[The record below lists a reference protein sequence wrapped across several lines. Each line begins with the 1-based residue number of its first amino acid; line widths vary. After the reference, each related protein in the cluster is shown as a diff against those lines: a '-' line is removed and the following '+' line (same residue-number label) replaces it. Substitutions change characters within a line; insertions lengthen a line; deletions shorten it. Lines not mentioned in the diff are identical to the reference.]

1 MKINYHRLMEEEI
14 RNIKKAGV
22 KPSLLI
28 HSCCAPC
35 STHVIDVLSEFFEIT
50 VYFFNPNIFPENE
63 YHKRLE
69 EQIRLVKEMNLAYEV
84 EVIGTEHE
92 EETFYNAVKG
102 LETIREGGERCW
114 ECFELRLDRTA
125 QYASEKNYD
134 YFATTL
140 TISPLKNAQ
149 KINELGIRLEER
161 YHVKYLRSDF
171 KKKEGFKKSVLL
183 SEKHDLYRQDYCGC
197 VYSKK
202 EAEERM
208 NEKN

>member
-1 MKINYHRLMEEEI
+1 MEEEI

>member
-1 MKINYHRLMEEEI
+1 M
-14 RNIKKAGV
+14 
-22 KPSLLI
+22 
-28 HSCCAPC
+28 
-35 STHVIDVLSEFFEIT
+35 LSEFFEIT
-50 VYFFNPNIFPENE
+50 VFFFNPNIFPEIE

-69 EQIRLVKEMNLAYEV
+69 EQIRLVKEMNLAYEI

-92 EETFYNAVKG
+92 EDAFYKAVNG
-102 LETIREGGERCW
+102 LETVKEGGERCW
-114 ECFELRLDRTA
+114 ECFELRLARTA

-149 KINELGIRLEER
+149 KINELGIGLEER

-171 KKKEGFKKSVLL
+171 KKKEGFKKSVQL

-202 EAEERM
+202 EAEDRT
-208 NEKN
+208 NEKD